1 MTSMFKNAEA
11 RARVAS
17 WYDRF
22 HARIAAPTESRVVP
36 TRFGE
41 THVLSGGP
49 ADAPP
54 VVILHGALATSAHA
68 LVELA
73 PLLERF
79 RVHAVDVIGQSVKS
93 ADARPR
99 VDNDDYGHWLADVLD
114 GLGLA
119 RAHVVGISWGGF
131 ASIRLAAAHPDRIEK
146 LALLV
151 PAGVVGSPAWDG
163 WVRVGWPMTKYVL
176 FPSDARLEAF
186 LKNLLTT
193 PDDRE
198 WVGFLGDAFR
208 AYNLNMK
215 VPTLARPEEL
225 RAFRAPTL
233 VLGADRDAS
242 FPGAALL
249 QRAADLFPNLAG
261 TELIADCNHCP
272 PTTDAFRAWLA
283 GKIGAFLARDM

>member
-1 MTSMFKNAEA
+1 MRSMFKNAEA
-11 RARVAS
+11 RVRMAS

-22 HARIAAPTESRVVP
+22 HARIPSPTASRVVQ
-36 TRFGE
+36 TRFGD
-41 THVLSGGP
+41 THVLVGGP
-49 ADAPP
+49 DDAPP
-54 VVILHGALATSAHA
+54 VVVLHGALASSAHA

-79 RVHAVDVIGQSVKS
+79 RLHAVDVIGQSVKS

-114 GLGLA
+114 GLELSCA
-119 RAHVVGISWGGF
+119 RVVGISWGGF
-131 ASIRLAAAHPDRIEK
+131 ASIRLAAAHPARIEK

-151 PAGVVGSPAWDG
+151 PAGLVGSPAWDG

-176 FPSDARLEAF
+176 FPSEARLRAF
-186 LKNLLTT
+186 MKNLLTT

-208 AYNLNMK
+208 AYNLSMK
-215 VPTLARPEEL
+215 VPALARPEDL
-225 RAFRAPTL
+225 SAFTAPTL
-233 VLGADRDAS
+233 VLAADRDAS

-249 QRAADLFPNLAG
+249 QRAREVFPNLAES
-261 TELIADCNHCP
+261 ELIPNCNHCP
-272 PTTDAFRAWLA
+272 PTTDDFRAWLA
-283 GKIGAFLARDM
+283 QRIGAFLAT

>member
-22 HARIAAPTESRVVP
+22 HARIPSTTQSRVVQ
-36 TRFGE
+36 TRFGD
-41 THVLSGGP
+41 THILVGGP
-49 ADAPP
+49 EDAPP
-54 VVILHGALATSAHA
+54 IAILHGALATSAHA

-73 PLLERF
+73 PMLERF
-79 RVHAVDVIGQSVKS
+79 RVYAIDVIGQSVKS

-114 GLGLA
+114 GLALERA
-119 RAHVVGISWGGF
+119 RIVGISWGGF
-131 ASIRLAAAHPDRIEK
+131 ASIRLAASHPERIEK

-151 PAGVVGSPAWDG
+151 PAGVVGSPMWDG

-176 FPSDARLEAF
+176 FPSEARLRAF

-193 PDDRE
+193 PDDEE

-215 VPTLARPEEL
+215 VPALARPDEL
-225 RAFRAPTL
+225 RGFTSPTL
-233 VLGADRDAS
+233 VLAADRDAS
-242 FPGAALL
+242 FPGEALL
-249 QRAADLFPNLAG
+249 KRAVELFPNLASA
-261 TELIADCNHCP
+261 ELIADCNHCP
-272 PTTDAFRAWLA
+272 PTTDAFRRWL
-283 GKIGAFLARDM
+283 GERIGRFLAS